1 MLRTIEQEEFSG
13 SNPKLSQGI
22 VNSLFLTFILY
33 STVIELSFGV
43 LVGYWDLN
51 EANET
56 KDLSNN
62 NNHGKIQGKP
72 KLVVGKIQYGFFQL

>member
-1 MLRTIEQEEFSG
+1 MDLIPSSRRGLLT
-13 SNPKLSQGI
+13 
-22 VNSLFLTFILY
+22 LFLTFILY

-72 KLVVGKIQYGFFQL
+72 KLVVGKIQYGFFSYESISFQE

>member
-1 MLRTIEQEEFSG
+1 MDLIPSSRRGLLT
-13 SNPKLSQGI
+13 
-22 VNSLFLTFILY
+22 LFLTFILY
-33 STVIELSFGV
+33 STVTELFFGE

-72 KLVVGKIQYGFFQL
+72 KLVVGKIQYGFFSYESISFQE